1 MSAYHHLGEL
11 LPGWTESQMR
21 EEYGPSFALHAR
33 DFRVWTADVLPG
45 YGRGTEAWQ
54 RWQEEQMGDVA

>member
-1 MSAYHHLGEL
+1 MTGRVEVIGNATLHLG
-11 LPGWTESQMR
+11 
-21 EEYGPSFALHAR
+21 

-54 RWQEEQMGDVA
+54 RWQEEQMGEAA